1 MFIIVDFI
9 IKEMIQNIYGE
20 KNVCDL
26 FREFIMK
33 MMDILDECLFVF
45 YVSGDFYLW
54 FWNDK
59 NRLLFD
65 KISSV

>member
-45 YVSGDFYLW
+45 YVSGDFYL
-54 FWNDK
+54 
-59 NRLLFD
+59 
-65 KISSV
+65 